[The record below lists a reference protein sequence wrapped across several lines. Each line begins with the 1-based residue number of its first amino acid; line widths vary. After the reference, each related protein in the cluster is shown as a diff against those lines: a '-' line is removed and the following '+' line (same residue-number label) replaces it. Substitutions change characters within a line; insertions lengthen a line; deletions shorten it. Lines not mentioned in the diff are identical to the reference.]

1 MKLPLWEKHVWSFQT
16 SSQIVEIDLLS
27 YSDSVRITVWIQEN
41 ILQREE

>member
-1 MKLPLWEKHVWSFQT
+1 MPLWEKHVWSFQV

-41 ILQREE
+41 ILQGKQ